1 MKRRALVLLALAAGA
16 AGRAFGQCDTAD
28 PGFSSFGFSPNAI
41 NTTAA
46 AQTVTCTIAVTDALS
61 GATSVGC
68 QFTSPSFQK
77 QVGCT
82 ATTPTSGTPQNGVF
96 SCNVT
101 FPRYSEAGVWKANL
115 SASDAVGNDVA
126 LQWFFFPVGFP
137 TDLTVT
143 SDPDTVAPGLT
154 DLALVP
160 SAVTVSAAAQNVACN
175 MTVTDAKS
183 GVGTATCVLSGPAG
197 TQVRGCTS
205 NAPTS
210 GTRNSGVF
218 SCTASIPRFADAGT
232 WTSAVFLVDQVGNF
246 GQFMP
251 GDTLAVTSVPEDIT
265 APSQVS
271 FDFNPKTVDTGSGP
285 KIVTCTMA
293 VADSPAGVDSATCTF
308 DYTDPGSGEAY
319 SQGCTSTAPSAGT
332 RNNGTFTCNATLPRY
347 TPGGSWSS
355 AASYIDLV
363 GNEVE
368 LASALLL
375 NVGCAT
381 PEAETTCRFDTK
393 TNLAWNAVA
402 GATRYNLY
410 RGALAG
416 LIDGNL
422 DHLPDGGYGTCQNSR
437 DPNLTDLVFVDTDV
451 PAASQGYFYL
461 VGYTSGGVQK
471 GLGVNSFG
479 LPRSVTPC
487 P

>member
-1 MKRRALVLLALAAGA
+1 MKTRGLVLLALVASAG
-16 AGRAFGQCDTAD
+16 GRAFGQCDTAD
-28 PGFSSFGFSPNAI
+28 PNFSSFGFTPTAI

-46 AQTVTCTIAVTDALS
+46 AQTVTCTIAVTDALA
-61 GATSVGC
+61 GANSVGC
-68 QFTSPSFQK
+68 QFQSPSFTK
-77 QVGCT
+77 LLSCT

-115 SASDAVGNDVA
+115 SATDAVGNDVM

-143 SDPDTVAPGLT
+143 SDPDAAAPGLT

-160 SAVTVSAAAQNVACN
+160 TAVTVSAAAQNVTCN

-183 GVGTATCVLSGPAG
+183 GVGTATCFLSSPDAE
-197 TQVRGCTS
+197 QARGCTA

-218 SCTASIPRFADAGT
+218 SCTTSIPRYSDAGT
-232 WTSAVFLVDQVGNF
+232 WAGGVFLVDQAGNF

-285 KIVTCTMA
+285 KSVTCTMA

-308 DYTDPGSGEAY
+308 DYTDPGSGETY
-319 SQGCTSTAPSAGT
+319 SQGCTSITPSAGT

-355 AASYIDLV
+355 AASYVDLV
-363 GNEVE
+363 GNQVE

-422 DHLPDGGYGTCQNSR
+422 DHLPDGGYGTCQNAR
-437 DPNLTDLVFVDTDV
+437 DPNLTDLVFADTDV

-461 VGYTSGGVQK
+461 VGYTAGGVQK
-471 GLGVNSFG
+471 GLGANTFG
-479 LPRSVTPC
+479 LPRNPTPC

>member
-1 MKRRALVLLALAAGA
+1 MKVRILVLLILAASVS
-16 AGRAFGQCDTAD
+16 GRSFGQCDTAD
-28 PGFSSFGFSPNAI
+28 PGFSSFGFAPSAI

-46 AQTVTCTIAVTDALS
+46 AQTVTCTIAVTDALA
-61 GATSVGC
+61 GASSVGC
-68 QFTSPSFQK
+68 QFQSPSFQK
-77 QVGCT
+77 LLSCT

-115 SASDAVGNDVA
+115 MASDAVGNDVS
-126 LQWFFFPVGFP
+126 LQWFFFPVGVP
-137 TDLTVT
+137 T
-143 SDPDTVAPGLT
+143 
-154 DLALVP
+154 
-160 SAVTVSAAAQNVACN
+160 AVTVSAAAQNVACN

-183 GVGTATCVLSGPAG
+183 GVGTASCILSGPAG

-218 SCTASIPRFADAGT
+218 SCTASVPRYADAGS
-232 WTSAVFLVDQVGNF
+232 WSSQVFLVDQAGNF

-265 APSQVS
+265 APSQIS

-285 KIVTCTMA
+285 KTVTCTMA

-308 DYTDPGSGEAY
+308 DYTDVGTGESYA
-319 SQGCTSTAPSAGT
+319 QGCTSTTPSAGT

-355 AASYIDLV
+355 AASYVDLV
-363 GNEVE
+363 GNQVE
-368 LASALLL
+368 LPSALVL

-393 TNLAWNAVA
+393 TNLAWTTVA

-410 RGALAG
+410 RGALSN
-416 LIDGNL
+416 LVDVNL
-422 DHLPDGGYGTCQNSR
+422 DHLPDGGYGTCQNAR
-437 DPNLTDLVFVDTDV
+437 DPNLTDLLFVDADV

-461 VGYTSGGVQK
+461 VGYTAGGVQK

-479 LPRSVTPC
+479 LPRTVTPC